1 MATIKDV
8 AREAGVSIS
17 IVSKAFNNYPDVSE
31 KTKKRILEV
40 AKQLNYSPNLVA
52 KNLSSKKTN
61 TIGLISSG
69 FLDSGVKDS
78 NNSFQLFKG
87 VYTAVEQNQYDLA
100 IYMIDSQKQKSK
112 SYAAFC
118 KERNIGGA
126 ILVGVRTDDPFFLEL
141 IGSEFP
147 CVLVDVKIA
156 MDCEYIGSVS
166 TDNVAATKEM
176 ARHLLERNHKD
187 IVVVTGKEETW
198 VNTERLAGVREAM
211 KEFGLVLREGDIIH
225 ADFTEE
231 KAYELTA
238 GFLKNRKPT
247 AFLCFSDLMALGVI
261 KAVKE
266 AGLSIPE
273 DVSVTGFD
281 GLLISEFTQPALT
294 TIEQD
299 FFEMGRQA
307 ALMLQRLI
315 NGNAEETSIQIEYRF
330 VDRDSVG
337 ERE

>member
-8 AREAGVSIS
+8 AKEAGVSIS

-40 AKQLNYSPNLVA
+40 AKKLNYSPNIVA
-52 KNLSSKKTN
+52 KNLSSKKAY
-61 TIGLISSG
+61 TIGLITSG
-69 FLDSGVKDS
+69 FIDSGVKDS

-87 VYTAVEQNQYDLA
+87 VYTAVEQNEYELA
-100 IYMIDSQKQKSK
+100 IYMIDSQKQKKK

-118 KERNIGGA
+118 RERNIGGA

-141 IGSEFP
+141 IGSHFP

-156 MDCEYIGSVS
+156 MDSEYIGSVS
-166 TDNVAATKEM
+166 TDNMAATKEM
-176 ARHLLERNHKD
+176 ALHLLRQNHKD
-187 IVVVTGKEETW
+187 IVVVAGKAEAW
-198 VNTERLAGVREAM
+198 VNSERLAGVREAM
-211 KEFGLVLREGDIIH
+211 KEFGMALREEDIIH

-231 KAYELTA
+231 KAYELTVD
-238 GFLKNRKPT
+238 FLKNRKPS

-266 AGLSIPE
+266 AGLRIPE
-273 DVSVTGFD
+273 DVSITGFD

-307 ALMLQRLI
+307 ALMLQRII
-315 NGNAEETSIQIEYRF
+315 NGNAEETSIQ
-330 VDRDSVG
+330 VDYKFIARDSV
-337 ERE
+337 RDF